1 MEEIKTGRV
10 PGFLLS
16 LEAGVRLEKTS
27 TSSSPGQSKMGVNDR
42 RSGERS
48 SGTKTWSLTRM
59 THSGG
64 KSTTRKD
71 GCHKGTGK

>member
-10 PGFLLS
+10 PGFLS
-16 LEAGVRLEKTS
+16 LEAGIGLEKTS

-48 SGTKTWSLTRM
+48 SGTKT
-59 THSGG
+59 
-64 KSTTRKD
+64 
-71 GCHKGTGK
+71 